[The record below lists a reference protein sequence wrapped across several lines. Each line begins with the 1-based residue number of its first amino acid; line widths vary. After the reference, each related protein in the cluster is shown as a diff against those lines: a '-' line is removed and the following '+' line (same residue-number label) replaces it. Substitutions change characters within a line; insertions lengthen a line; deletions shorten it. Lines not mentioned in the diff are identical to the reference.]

1 MINGIT
7 ITLINLV
14 EIGKDGFN
22 SPIYDEVTIQVDD
35 VLVAPST
42 TDDVT
47 DSTNLYGKKAVYT
60 IAIPKD
66 DTNIW
71 ENQIIEFFGERWKV
85 FSLPMTGIESN
96 IPLRWN
102 TKYYVE
108 RYA

>member
-7 ITLINLV
+7 IALINLV
-14 EIGKDGFN
+14 ETGKDGFN
-22 SPIYDEVTIQVDD
+22 NPIYDEVTTQVDD
-35 VLVAPST
+35 VLVAPSSS
-42 TDDVT
+42 DDVI
-47 DSTNLYGKKAVYT
+47 DSTNLYGKKAIYT
-60 IAIPKD
+60 IAIPKG
-66 DTNIW
+66 DTHIW
-71 ENQIIEFFGERWKV
+71 ENQVVEFFGERWIV